1 MITPAMSRVHHLL
14 LGTCLLAAAV
24 FPTVAMAASVGS
36 GSYVTGDARASFKY
50 LYAYRVADEEDPAVQ
65 YTELVFGEKPLDT
78 AAIAAGMQ
86 ARGED
91 STTSVL
97 WEKVE
102 GAFAKLRLHEDGNTE
117 LYVYVPPGYNFNYG
131 GSSAELTANTPERV
145 EGSFRLDDTDMD
157 GTPRTVQLSFAAD
170 VAPMGSAP
178 AGGAAAVADDEQAS
192 PVAEQAAGEPLP
204 QDGGEPGVVF
214 LEAMKAQ
221 REGDFDAML
230 SVSGEAQRKRML
242 ADRGKPEFPAMLEM
256 MKNMAAES
264 VEIGGG
270 RVEGGTAIIEFTG
283 HYAGGNTSK
292 GTATLLREDGRWVVQ
307 QVSET
312 IGGQ

>member
-1 MITPAMSRVHHLL
+1 MITPAISRVRHLL
-14 LGTCLLAAAV
+14 LITCLLAAAHYS
-24 FPTVAMAASVGS
+24 PAPMAASAGS
-36 GSYVTGDARASFKY
+36 GSYVTGDAKASFSH
-50 LYAYRVADEEDPAVQ
+50 LYAYRVADEDDPGVQ
-65 YTELVFGEKPLDT
+65 YTELVFGEQPLDT
-78 AAIAAGMQ
+78 AAIAAGMH

-131 GSSAELTANTPERV
+131 GTSAELTANTPERV

-157 GTPRTVQLSFAAD
+157 GKPRTVELTFAAD
-170 VAPMGSAP
+170 VAPLGAAP
-178 AGGAAAVADDEQAS
+178 AGAPDAQPGDGHES
-192 PVAEQAAGEPLP
+192 PAAEQAAGDPLP
-204 QDGGEPGVVF
+204 PDGGEPGSVF
-214 LEAMKAQ
+214 LQAMKAQ

-230 SVSGEAQRKRML
+230 NVSSKAQREQMQ
-242 ADRGKPEFPAMLEM
+242 ADHHKPEFPAMLEM
-256 MKNMAAES
+256 MKSMAAQS

-270 RVEGGTAIIEFTG
+270 RVNGETATIDFTG
-283 HYAGGNTSK
+283 HYANGSTSK

-307 QVSET
+307 NISET
-312 IGGQ
+312 LGGE

>member
-1 MITPAMSRVHHLL
+1 MITPAMSRVRHLL
-14 LGTCLLAAAV
+14 LDACLIAAV
-24 FPTVAMAASVGS
+24 VFSPAPMAASAGS
-36 GSYVTGDARASFKY
+36 GSYVTADAKASFKHV
-50 LYAYRVADEEDPAVQ
+50 YAYRVVDEDDPAVR
-65 YTELVFGEKPLDT
+65 YTELVFGEQPLDT

-86 ARGED
+86 ARGGD

-97 WEKVE
+97 WEKVQ

-131 GSSAELTANTPERV
+131 GTSAELTANTPERV

-157 GTPRTVQLSFAAD
+157 GKPRTVQLTFAAE
-170 VAPMGSAP
+170 VASMGSAP
-178 AGGAAAVADDEQAS
+178 AGGAAAGADDEQES

-204 QDGGEPGVVF
+204 QDGGEPGMVF

-230 SVSGEAQRKRML
+230 SVSSQAQRERML
-242 ADRGKPEFPAMLEM
+242 ADRDKPEFPAMVEM

-264 VEIGGG
+264 VDIGGG
-270 RVEGGTAIIEFTG
+270 RVNGETATIDFTG
-283 HYAGGNTSK
+283 HYSGGGSSK

-312 IGGQ
+312 IGGE

>member
-1 MITPAMSRVHHLL
+1 MITPAISRVRNVLL
-14 LGTCLLAAAV
+14 AACLLAAAHYS
-24 FPTVAMAASVGS
+24 PAPMAASAGS
-36 GSYVTGDARASFKY
+36 GRYVTEDAKASFRH
-50 LYAYRVADEEDPAVQ
+50 LYAYRVADEDDPGVQ
-65 YTELVFGEKPLDT
+65 YTELVFGEQPLDT

-86 ARGED
+86 ARGGG

-131 GSSAELTANTPERV
+131 GTSAELNANTPERA
-145 EGSFRLDDTDMD
+145 EGSFRLDDTDMN
-157 GTPRTVQLSFAAD
+157 GKPRTIELTFAAD
-170 VAPMGSAP
+170 VTPLGAAP
-178 AGGAAAVADDEQAS
+178 AGAPDAQPGDGPGS
-192 PVAEQAAGEPLP
+192 PAAEQPAGDPLP

-230 SVSGEAQRKRML
+230 RVTSKAQREQMQ
-242 ADRGKPEFPAMLEM
+242 ADRHKPEFPAMLEM
-256 MKNMAAES
+256 MKNMAAQS

-270 RVEGGTAIIEFTG
+270 RVSGETATIDFTG
-283 HYAGGNTSK
+283 HHANGGTSK
-292 GTATLLREDGRWVVQ
+292 GTATMLREDGRWVVQ
-307 QVSET
+307 NISET
-312 IGGQ
+312 LGGE

>member
-1 MITPAMSRVHHLL
+1 MITPALSRVRRLL
-14 LGTCLLAAAV
+14 LGTCLIAAAA
-24 FPTVAMAASVGS
+24 FSPPPMAASAGS
-36 GSYVTGDARASFKY
+36 GSYVTGDAKASFEHV
-50 LYAYRVADEEDPAVQ
+50 YAYRVADEDDPAVQ
-65 YTELVFGEKPLDT
+65 YTELVFAEQPLDT

-131 GSSAELTANTPERV
+131 GSSAELTANTPGRV

-157 GTPRTVQLSFAAD
+157 GKPRTVQLTFAAD
-170 VAPMGSAP
+170 VAPLGTAP
-178 AGGAAAVADDEQAS
+178 AGAPEAQADGGQES

-204 QDGGEPGVVF
+204 QDGGEPGIVF

-221 REGDFDAML
+221 REGDFDAMVR
-230 SVSGEAQRKRML
+230 VSSQAQRERML
-242 ADRGKPEFPAMLEM
+242 ADRDKPEFPAMLEM

-270 RVEGGTAIIEFTG
+270 RVAGETATIDFTG
-283 HYAGGNTSK
+283 HYADGGSSK

-312 IGGQ
+312 IGGE

>member
-1 MITPAMSRVHHLL
+1 MITPAMPRLRHVLL
-14 LGTCLLAAAV
+14 ATCLLAAAP
-24 FPTVAMAASVGS
+24 FSPALMAASTGS
-36 GSYVTGDARASFKY
+36 GSYTTEDAKASFKHV
-50 LYAYRVADEEDPAVQ
+50 YAYRVADEDEPEVQ
-65 YTELVFGEKPLDT
+65 YTELVFAEQALDT

-102 GAFAKLRLHEDGNTE
+102 GAFAKLRLHEDSTAE

-131 GSSAELTANTPERV
+131 GTSAELEVNRPDRI
-145 EGSFRLDDTDMD
+145 EGTFKLDDTDMD
-157 GTPRTVQLSFAAD
+157 GKPRTIELAFAAD
-170 VAPMGSAP
+170 VTPMGAAPGGGQTSTAGAAEEAP
-178 AGGAAAVADDEQAS
+178 A
-192 PVAEQAAGEPLP
+192 AEAAGEPLP
-204 QDGGEPGVVF
+204 KDGGEPGVVF
-214 LEAMKAQ
+214 LQAMKAQ

-230 SVSGEAQRKRML
+230 NVTSKEQKERMI

-256 MKNMAAES
+256 MKAMAAQS

-270 RVEGGTAIIEFTG
+270 HVNGETATIDFTG
-283 HYAGGNTSK
+283 HYADGGTSR

-312 IGGQ
+312 LGSE